1 MVTVMPKQHYGRE
14 EDETEVDNADEPQDY
29 L

>member
-1 MVTVMPKQHYGRE
+1 MVTGMLTQHYGRE
-14 EDETEVDNADEPQDY
+14 EDETEVDNPDEPQAY